1 MSSIKLTIFDGATP
15 MLDKIATIHYG
26 MGLDALDHAGSALRD
41 ATRQAMW
48 LGGAHR
54 WGQSVEVAN
63 QGKNKGRP
71 TRRVFQGKMR
81 AVGKMMSHR
90 TGGIHKPGHMKNF
103 ITSFLMERS
112 MTMVVAGKHKAFRAK
127 TRRDGKVTGSQRRTQ
142 AVGKASYG
150 ILQKLNNG
158 GTYSQQ
164 SSDYTQH
171 ARKKTMDGFKDARY
185 KPRRF
190 IEKGRSSAM
199 PRVRYIMTT
208 QLEKLIGQHVNRA
221 TVKVRKVA

>member
-1 MSSIKLTIFDGATP
+1 MSIKLTIFDGVTP
-15 MLDKIATIHYG
+15 MLDEIATIHYG

-54 WGQSVEVAN
+54 WNQSVEMAT

-71 TRRVFQGKMR
+71 TRRIFLGKVR

-90 TGGIHKPGHMKNF
+90 TGSVHKPGHIKNF
-103 ITSFLMERS
+103 ITSYLMERS

-127 TRRDGKVTGSQRRTQ
+127 TRRNGKVVGSQRRTQ
-142 AVGKASYG
+142 AVGKGSYG

-158 GTYSQQ
+158 GSYDQQ
-164 SSDYTQH
+164 SSDYKQH
-171 ARKKTMDGFKDARY
+171 ARGKTMDSFKNARY

-190 IEKGRSSAM
+190 IEKGRASAM
-199 PRVRYIMTT
+199 PMVRHIMTT
-208 QLEKLIGQHVNRA
+208 KLEKLIGQQINRA
-221 TVKVRKVA
+221 QVKAREVA